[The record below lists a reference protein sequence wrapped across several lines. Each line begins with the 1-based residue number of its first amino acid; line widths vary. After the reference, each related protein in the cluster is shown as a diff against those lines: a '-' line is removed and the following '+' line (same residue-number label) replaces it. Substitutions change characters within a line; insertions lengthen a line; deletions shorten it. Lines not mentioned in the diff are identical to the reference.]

1 MSGLLQNIDRVGVVF
16 DDESLVADAGLLA
29 AGTLVDRLGLE
40 ELVDR
45 VVRLGGRAGGANSGR
60 KVLTVVG
67 AMLAGGSHIDHVD
80 QLRAGSTGRV
90 LPFQVMAPSTVGT
103 FLRSFTW
110 GHVRQ
115 LEKVL
120 TLSLGRAWRAGA
132 GPPKTGVTVDLD
144 STICE
149 VSGKTKAG
157 ASYGYTSVL
166 GYHPLLA
173 FRADTGEVVGARL
186 REGASQ
192 RGVVHFA
199 EETIRRARRAGAK
212 GTINVRADS
221 GFWSYAML
229 AALDQLGVGW
239 SVTVPQNAKVKA
251 TIAAIDEQAWTAIA
265 YPDGGKAQVAETVLE
280 MTNSKKRSQRRK
292 VRLVVRRTR
301 LVGPQPEFW
310 KNWRHHA
317 FVTNLDASP
326 TDTYQHHTHTE
337 ENTDTGTE
345 ASRRLVE
352 SDRYHR
358 RHAVCEL
365 AIRDLKGSGGL
376 AHLPSGVFNANAAWL
391 LCAALA
397 HNLYRQIAILGQTQP
412 SPNSYTGAPSGPD
425 CSDCPDVS
433 STTADAPSCVYP
445 PDGPGPPPTRPP
457 SLTSAASP
465 NSADPPRTA
474 PPTRTI
480 SPTPTPHVPNH
491 RNQPHHR

>member
-1 MSGLLQNIDRVGVVF
+1 M
-16 DDESLVADAGLLA
+16 
-29 AGTLVDRLGLE
+29 
-40 ELVDR
+40 
-45 VVRLGGRAGGANSGR
+45 
-60 KVLTVVG
+60 
-67 AMLAGGSHIDHVD
+67 
-80 QLRAGSTGRV
+80 
-90 LPFQVMAPSTVGT
+90 
-103 FLRSFTW
+103 
-110 GHVRQ
+110 
-115 LEKVL
+115 
-120 TLSLGRAWRAGA
+120 
-132 GPPKTGVTVDLD
+132 TVDFD
-144 STICE
+144 STIWE
-149 VSGKTKAG
+149 VSGKAKAG

-166 GYHPLLA
+166 GYHPLSA

-199 EETIRRARRAGAK
+199 KETIRRARRAGAK
-212 GTINVRADS
+212 SPINVRADS

-239 SVTVPQNAKVKA
+239 SVTVPQNAKVRA
-251 TIAAIDEQAWTAIA
+251 IIAAIGQQAWTAIA
-265 YPDGGKAQVAETVLE
+265 YPDGGEAQVAETVLE
-280 MTNSKKRSQRRK
+280 MINSKKRSQRRE

-326 TDTYQHHTHTE
+326 TDTYRHHTHTE
-337 ENTDTGTE
+337 ENTHTGTGTGTE

-412 SPNSYTGAPSGPD
+412 SAQLVCG
-425 CSDCPDVS
+425 
-433 STTADAPSCVYP
+433 
-445 PDGPGPPPTRPP
+445 
-457 SLTSAASP
+457 
-465 NSADPPRTA
+465 
-474 PPTRTI
+474 RTI
-480 SPTPTPHVPNH
+480 RTRLFGVPGRLVNH
-491 RNQPHHR
+491 GGRPILRLPARWPWATAYQTTLANLRGLPQLC

>member
-1 MSGLLQNIDRVGVVF
+1 M
-16 DDESLVADAGLLA
+16 
-29 AGTLVDRLGLE
+29 
-40 ELVDR
+40 DR
-45 VVRLGGRAGGANSGR
+45 VVRLGGRVGGANAGR
-60 KVLTVVG
+60 KVLTVV
-67 AMLAGGSHIDHVD
+67 ASMLAGGSHIDHVN

-120 TLSLGRAWRAGA
+120 TISLRRAWRLGA
-132 GPPKTGVTVDLD
+132 GPPKKGMTIDLD
-144 STICE
+144 STICG
-149 VSGKTKAG
+149 VSGKAKGG
-157 ASYGYTSVL
+157 ASYGYTKEL
-166 GYHPLLA
+166 CYHPLLA

-199 EETIRRARRAGAK
+199 RETIRRVRRAGA
-212 GTINVRADS
+212 GGPINVRADS

-229 AALDQLGVGW
+229 QALDQLELGW
-239 SVTVPQNAKVKA
+239 SVTVPQNAKVRA
-251 TIAAIDEQAWTAIA
+251 AIAAIDDEAWTAID
-265 YPDGGKAQVAETVLE
+265 YPEGGEAQVAETVLE
-280 MTNSKKRSQRRK
+280 MTNPKKRSQRRE

-301 LVGPQPEFW
+301 LTAPQAEFW

-326 TDTYQHHTHTE
+326 TDT
-337 ENTDTGTE
+337 D

-352 SDRYHR
+352 TDRYHR

-376 AHLPSGVFNANAAWL
+376 AHLPSGVFNANTAWL

-397 HNLYRQIAILGQTQP
+397 HNLYRQIANLGGAQP
-412 SPNSYTGAPSGPD
+412 SAQLVCG
-425 CSDCPDVS
+425 
-433 STTADAPSCVYP
+433 
-445 PDGPGPPPTRPP
+445 
-457 SLTSAASP
+457 
-465 NSADPPRTA
+465 
-474 PPTRTI
+474 RTI
-480 SPTPTPHVPNH
+480 RTRLFGVPGRLVNH
-491 RNQPHHR
+491 RGRPILRLPAPWPWAAAYQNTLTNLRRLPQRC

>member
-16 DDESLVADAGLLA
+16 DDESLVADAGLLV

-45 VVRLGGRAGGANSGR
+45 TVRLGGRVGGANAGR
-60 KVLTVVG
+60 KILTVV
-67 AMLAGGSHIDHVD
+67 ASMLAGGSHIDHVD
-80 QLRAGSTGRV
+80 RLRAGSTGRV
-90 LPFQVMAPSTVGT
+90 LGFRVMAPSTVGT

-120 TLSLGRAWRAGA
+120 TVSLGRAWRAGA
-132 GPPKTGVTVDLD
+132 GPPKTGMTIDLD

-149 VSGKTKAG
+149 VSGKAKGG
-157 ASYGYTSVL
+157 ASYGYTKVL

-199 EETIRRARRAGAK
+199 QESIRRVRRAGAA
-212 GTINVRADS
+212 GPMNVRADS

-229 AALDQLGVGW
+229 TALDQLGLGW

-251 TIAAIDEQAWTAIA
+251 TITAIDEEAWTDID
-265 YPDGGKAQVAETVLE
+265 YPDGGKAQVAETELE
-280 MTNSKKRSQRRK
+280 MINSKKRSQRRK

-301 LVGPQPEFW
+301 LVGPQAELW
-310 KNWRHHA
+310 DNWRYHA

-326 TDTYQHHTHTE
+326 TDTYRHHTREDHTHTH
-337 ENTDTGTE
+337 TDTE
-345 ASRRLVE
+345 ATRRLVE
-352 SDRYHR
+352 VDRYHR

-397 HNLYRQIAILGQTQP
+397 HNLYRQIAILGQPQP
-412 SPNSYTGAPSGPD
+412 
-425 CSDCPDVS
+425 
-433 STTADAPSCVYP
+433 TAQLVC
-445 PDGPGPPPTRPP
+445 G
-457 SLTSAASP
+457 
-465 NSADPPRTA
+465 
-474 PPTRTI
+474 RTI
-480 SPTPTPHVPNH
+480 RTRLFGVPGRLVNH
-491 RNQPHHR
+491 SGRPILRLPARWPWATRYQTTLANLRGLPQLC